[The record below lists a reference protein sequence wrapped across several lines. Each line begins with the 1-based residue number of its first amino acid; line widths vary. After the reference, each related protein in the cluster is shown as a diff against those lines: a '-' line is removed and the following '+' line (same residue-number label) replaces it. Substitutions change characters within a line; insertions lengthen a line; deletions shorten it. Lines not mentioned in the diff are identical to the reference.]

1 MRGRS
6 IIARVGLVLL
16 LCCVPATA
24 YADSTVPET
33 KPTLIVQELNIT
45 GDEFI
50 VLRAGADIA
59 HLNEY
64 WLGYVSDD
72 VAVPPPAQQLPD
84 VPLDADQSLLLTGG
98 GNVELCGVR
107 YVTNLSPSLAN
118 TSGSIALWH
127 MQDTSFERLS
137 GTQMTVRWAKST
149 KTKPLDMQTHE
160 IDIATESNLTKPA
173 WFYDTTTSVWRVA
186 NVDANCQ
193 LTIPANDPTQG
204 VTVLVTWP
212 GDSAEPPAI
221 IESTSEQQSSNGPSI
236 PAADIGL
243 QPPRITE
250 LLANPTGTGN
260 EDTDEFIE
268 LYNPNASP
276 FDLSGFVLQTGLTT
290 KHSYTFLAG
299 TKLAPKS
306 FHAYYSAE
314 TGLSLSNTGSQADLQ
329 DPLGTVITQSDPY
342 TSAPDGQAW
351 ALANGD
357 WYWTTKPTPGATNDI
372 AAPIVKSAS
381 ATSKV
386 TSSKSSVKG
395 ASTTAASKS
404 SGNTSTLANT
414 TEASTNSQPVH
425 PLVLAGI
432 GVIAVAYG
440 LYEYRQDLANAV
452 HKFRRNRSTRR

>member
-1 MRGRS
+1 M
-6 IIARVGLVLL
+6 RVGLAFL

-24 YADSTVPET
+24 YAESTTPAAQAPALT
-33 KPTLIVQELNIT
+33 FQEANIT

-50 VLRAGADIA
+50 VLHAAADIA

-72 VAVPPPAQQLPD
+72 AAVPPPAQQLPD
-84 VPLDADQSLLLTGG
+84 VPLQTDQSMLLTGG
-98 GNVELCGVR
+98 GSIEVCGVR
-107 YVTNLSPSLAN
+107 YVANLSPSLAN

-127 MQDTSFERLS
+127 MQDTTF
-137 GTQMTVRWAKST
+137 TQLTGAQATVRWAKST
-149 KTKPLDMQTHE
+149 KSKPVDTQTHE
-160 IDIATESNLTKPA
+160 IDIAAESNLIRPV
-173 WFYDTTTSVWRVA
+173 WFYDMTTSAWRVA
-186 NVDANCQ
+186 NMDANCQ
-193 LTIPANDPTQG
+193 LTVPANDTSG
-204 VTVLVTWP
+204 DVTVLVTWP
-212 GDSAEPPAI
+212 TDSAEPPAI
-221 IESTSEQQSSNGPSI
+221 IESTSERQTSNGPSI

-260 EDTDEFIE
+260 ENTDEFIE
-268 LYNPNASP
+268 LYNPNVSP

-290 KHSYTFLAG
+290 KHSYTFPAG
-299 TKLAPKS
+299 AKLAPKS

-314 TGLSLSNTGSQADLQ
+314 TGVSLSNTGSQADLQ
-329 DPLGTVITQSDPY
+329 DPLGTVIAQSDPY
-342 TSAPDGQAW
+342 SSAPDGQAW

-395 ASTTAASKS
+395 ASTTSVSKS
-404 SGNTSTLANT
+404 SASTSTLANT
-414 TEASTNSQPVH
+414 AEAGSKSQPVH

-452 HKFRRNRSTRR
+452 HKFRRNRSARR